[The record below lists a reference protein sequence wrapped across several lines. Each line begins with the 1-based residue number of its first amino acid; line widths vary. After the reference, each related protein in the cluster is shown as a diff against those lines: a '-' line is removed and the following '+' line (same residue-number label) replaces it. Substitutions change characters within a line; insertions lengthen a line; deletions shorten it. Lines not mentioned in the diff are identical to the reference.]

1 MMKSCFLVTVV
12 TILLSALG
20 TAHAASQSFS
30 GTLAVTEY
38 DGKLNTQPAE
48 LGLNSYT
55 IVGNATINSNRRFL
69 ISGDIEFS
77 PLLETAV
84 HCPPERPFEYPIL
97 PGGMFTFTDANTQD
111 VVFLTTD
118 AGGYECDPADVT
130 PPNFATSHESGTTT
144 GGLGIYEHATGTFS
158 VDTKD
163 YYLRLDPEG
172 HLFAADKGTI
182 TGTVDL
188 H

>member
-1 MMKSCFLVTVV
+1 MKRRLLVTAV
-12 TILLSALG
+12 TMLLSALG
-20 TAHAASQSFS
+20 TAQAASHPFS
-30 GTLAVTEY
+30 GTLAATEY
-38 DGKLNTQPAE
+38 DGKINTQPVE

-55 IVGNATINSNRRFL
+55 IIGNATINSQRPFQ

-77 PLLETAV
+77 PLLETSV
-84 HCPPERPFEYPIL
+84 HCPPELPFEYPIL
-97 PGGMFTFTDANTQD
+97 PGGKFAFTDAKTQD
-111 VVFLTTD
+111 VLFLTTD
-118 AGGYECDPADVT
+118 SGGYECDPADVT
-130 PPNFATSHESGTTT
+130 PPNFATSHLSGTFT

-158 VDTKD
+158 VNTKG